1 MKCPVCGSPEFD
13 YLEATQRC
21 VCMRCRKLGTIEEF
35 NETTMNDTIVLVW
48 APPEHMK
55 TAQQMVAQL
64 NASVTRTERGWGAHF
79 VGGDKCY
86 FRRNTL
92 IEVGDRRVVVST
104 VGNYHG
110 TWEPLGGSV
119 RPGDGRIYETMAFEA
134 IQEGIYWEADVCK
147 PFAFDG
153 VQALPKGSNDLEA
166 NDMHENAVDAIERL
180 LVAS

>member
-1 MKCPVCGSPEFD
+1 MDATIFESKEFD
-13 YLEATQRC
+13 ERGNSSPIFFVELDDYRFMTFTRDPTSQPAASLP
-21 VCMRCRKLGTIEEF
+21 G
-35 NETTMNDTIVLVW
+35 
-48 APPEHMK
+48 
-55 TAQQMVAQL
+55 
-64 NASVTRTERGWGAHF
+64 ASVRTERGWGAHF
-79 VGGDKCY
+79 AGGDKCY

-119 RPGDGRIYETMAFEA
+119 RPGDGRTYETMAFEA

-153 VQALPKGSNDLEA
+153 VQTLPNGSNDLEA
-166 NDMHENAVDAIERL
+166 NNMHENAVDAVERQ